1 MEGRSRGYYKVLLLG
16 VIVVLLV
23 SLQAASARN
32 VILVLDDEA
41 LKEKDSDESQGEE
54 VPSYERENNGLG
66 GLFSGQESQDSNQ
79 EWDEFGDND
88 DLKDE
93 DLDPGS
99 WRQVLEREQG
109 KGASDIEDIMELE
122 RVKGG
127 PDRDEILYEKGV
139 RNMVDGLAEGD
150 PVLLAEAISEL
161 RKAADGGHPHAQSTL
176 GFLHGSGYGI
186 EKSDAKAHL
195 YHHFAAEGGNF
206 QSKMALAY
214 SYHRQQLNDKAVK
227 LYGEL
232 ASTAMASFRSSKEA
246 PLLEPVRLNDGSEES
261 REFEKFR
268 GEDDDDFQFLLY
280 KAHKGFALAMYRL
293 GFIYY
298 LGLRGVPRDHTKA
311 LTWFLRAVEKGDSE
325 SMELLGEIYAR
336 GFGVER
342 NYTRAMEWFV
352 EATKR
357 KQHSA
362 NNGIGWLYAKGL
374 GMEKKNFTKAKEY
387 FKKAADANDP
397 DGIYNL
403 GILYL
408 RGLGLQ
414 KDVDEARRHFLLAA
428 NVSKLRHPKALY
440 QLAKMYQ
447 KGIGAKMDP
456 AFAVELYKIV
466 AERGPWGSLL
476 KWALECYVNRDI
488 GKALLFYSRA
498 AELGYEVA
506 QSNAA
511 WILDKYYNEDVCI
524 GAHGICTDAERH
536 QRAHALWRYA
546 SEQGNQHAA
555 LLIGDAYYYGR
566 GTEKDLERAA
576 EAYNRARLQ
585 QNAQA
590 MFNLGYMHEHGVG
603 LPMDLHLAKRY
614 YDQALET
621 DHDAALPVTLA
632 LMGLWLRQ
640 HYAGS
645 FVVKLID
652 AVSESGPS
660 LFSSYVNSVSI
671 DEGNA
676 TLITLFVC
684 LVTVLYLRQRHRRV
698 VAAPVEPQ
706 PIVEPPVAQ

>member
-1 MEGRSRGYYKVLLLG
+1 MRGRQMEDRPRGYRKVILFG
-16 VIVVLLV
+16 VVVTLFACSQV
-23 SLQAASARN
+23 TSARN
-32 VILVLDDEA
+32 VILVLDDEDA
-41 LKEKDSDESQGEE
+41 KDSGDSHGEE
-54 VPSYERENNGLG
+54 LASSEGTSDGVG
-66 GLFSGQESQDSNQ
+66 GLPSGLESQDSGQ
-79 EWDEFGDND
+79 EWDEFGDAD

-99 WRQVLEREQG
+99 WRQALDLEQAE
-109 KGASDIEDIMELE
+109 
-122 RVKGG
+122 GG
-127 PDRDEILYEKGV
+127 SHRDDVQYGKGV
-139 RNMVDGLAEGD
+139 RKMVQGLGDGD
-150 PVLLAEAISEL
+150 PALLAAAIADL
-161 RKAADGGHPHAQSTL
+161 RVAADRGHAHAQSTL
-176 GFLHGSGYGI
+176 GFLHGSGYGMD
-186 EKSDAKAHL
+186 KSDAKAHL

-214 SYHRQQLNDKAVK
+214 SYHRQQLHSKACK
-227 LYGEL
+227 LYAEL
-232 ASTAMASFRSSKEA
+232 AATAMASFRSSKEA

-261 REFEKFR
+261 KEYKKFR
-268 GEDDDDFQFLLY
+268 GEDDDDFQFLQY
-280 KAHKGFALAMYRL
+280 KAHKGFAVAMYRL

-298 LGLRGVPRDHTKA
+298 LGLRGVPRDHSKA
-311 LTWFLRAVEKGDSE
+311 LTWFQRAVDKGEYE

-342 NYTRAMEWFV
+342 NYTKALEWFV
-352 EATKR
+352 EATRR

-374 GMEKKNFTKAKEY
+374 GVEKKNLTKAREY

-397 DGIYNL
+397 DGLYNL
-403 GILYL
+403 GVLYL
-408 RGLGLQ
+408 RGLGLKQ
-414 KDVDEARRHFLLAA
+414 DVREARRHFMLAV
-428 NVSKLRHPKALY
+428 NISKLRHPKALY
-440 QLAKMYQ
+440 QLARMQQ
-447 KGIGAKMDP
+447 KGYGTKKDEAT
-456 AFAVELYKIV
+456 AVELYKLV

-476 KWALECYVNRDI
+476 KWALECYVNREI
-488 GKALLFYSRA
+488 GKALLLYSRA

-511 WILDKYYNEDVCI
+511 WILDKYYSEDVCI
-524 GAHGICTDAERH
+524 GSSGFCTEAERH

-566 GTEKDLERAA
+566 GTEKDLDRAA
-576 EAYNRARLQ
+576 EAYNLARVQ

-640 HYAGS
+640 NYANS
-645 FVVKLID
+645 FLVRFID
-652 AVSESGPS
+652 ALPDAIPHSFGNY
-660 LFSSYVNSVSI
+660 LNSISI

-676 TLITLFVC
+676 TLATLFVC
-684 LVTVLYLRQRHRRV
+684 LLTVLYLRQRHRRV
-698 VAAPVEPQ
+698 AVVPPAEQPQ
-706 PIVEPPVAQ
+706 LVEPPVPQ